1 MFSRK
6 ESVWTVILLTAVL
19 AGACAPAGTPEAT
32 AKITST
38 LVPTPTPG
46 PEETEHQTVMP
57 PAPTFTPEPTSEDGE
72 PLIEVQPLTAAVGRA
87 VVISGENFPAN
98 SQVEIGIGRV
108 NSEYD
113 VVDAAQTD
121 AEGNLETTFVIP
133 DFVQPQDN
141 WVIVVRADSGRI
153 EVFSEELEIT
163 G

>member
-1 MFSRK
+1 MFSGK
-6 ESVWTVILLTAVL
+6 NTIWTVILMTAVL
-19 AGACAPAGTPEAT
+19 AGACAPAAAPEAT
-32 AKITST
+32 AEPTST

-57 PAPTFTPEPTSEDGE
+57 PAPTFTSEDRE
-72 PLIEVQPLTAAVGRA
+72 PVIEVQPLTAAVGGE
-87 VVISGENFPAN
+87 VVILGENFPAD

-113 VVDAAQTD
+113 VVGAAQTD

-133 DFVQPQDN
+133 NFVQPQDR